1 MITGCNTNVLYRGKQ
16 FHVQTE
22 DSGRANPHIISHV
35 YHGGT
40 IIASEK
46 SEYGDRVDSEEI
58 DIKVRAKIELQHK
71 AMLKRLTSGELDELI
86 EERIGGLTPVEKP
99 PPPRAATSDVAEP
112 PPRAAGRS
120 AARAADASVA
130 KRAALAAE
138 DSVAKRAARIAEAS
152 AAGRAAIASD
162 AASSTAI
169 ASDAASSTANA
180 ADTAGATASGADAAS
195 STANAAD
202 TAGATASGADST
214 GSITAGAAT
223 DPSVDAQR
231 PVADTEPLLD
241 GKTTPGFGTRSD
253 SEKPLDE
260 VILEYLVDKAR
271 GRSAGNKQPPARRQ
285 RKKG

>member
-71 AMLKRLTSGELDELI
+71 TMLKRLTSGELDAVI
-86 EERIGGLTPVEKP
+86 DERIGGMRAAARPSP
-99 PPPRAATSDVAEP
+99 PPASEE
-112 PPRAAGRS
+112 S
-120 AARAADASVA
+120 AA
-130 KRAALAAE
+130 E
-138 DSVAKRAARIAEAS
+138 S
-152 AAGRAAIASD
+152 AAGG
-162 AASSTAI
+162 
-169 ASDAASSTANA
+169 
-180 ADTAGATASGADAAS
+180 ADTSGSVTSGAV
-195 STANAAD
+195 
-202 TAGATASGADST
+202 
-214 GSITAGAAT
+214 T
-223 DPSVDAQR
+223 DPSIDAER
-231 PVADTEPLLD
+231 PVADTEPILD
-241 GKTTPGFGTRSD
+241 RTSTPGFGSSAD

-271 GRSAGNKQPPARRQ
+271 GRAAEKKQPPARRT
-285 RKKG
+285 REKG

>member
-162 AASSTAI
+162 AASSTA
-169 ASDAASSTANA
+169 NA

-195 STANAAD
+195 STASAAD